1 MKKNKHNIVNGAKGF
16 HPIYWEKNYADPA
29 SIDGVGNVR
38 EHANY
43 LKYLFELDFFEVES
57 ICDFGFGMGLL
68 FREMPATFL
77 PKRAYGIEPSIY
89 MFDIVNSKIKLR
101 VTENINLKIESID
114 LLTWAKK
121 RAKSQKVFDLG
132 ICTSVFQ
139 YLSDDEIN
147 AVLPMMA
154 KKVKFLYFS
163 APTNR
168 ELDKQIKDLEF
179 FDEYALR
186 RSKTRYHKLLKKH
199 FTFVSGRLL
208 ESKVHFDETNSPF
221 TEFIFRF

>member
-1 MKKNKHNIVNGAKGF
+1 MKKTEQKIFNGAKGF
-16 HPIYWEKNYADPA
+16 HPEYWEKNYSDPA

-68 FREMPATFL
+68 FREMLATFL
-77 PKRAYGIEPSIY
+77 PNRAYGIEPSKY

-101 VTENINLKIESID
+101 VTETINVKIESID

-121 RAKSQKVFDLG
+121 RAKQQKVFDLG

-139 YLSDDEIN
+139 YLSEDEIN

-154 KKVKFLYFS
+154 KKVKYLYFS

-179 FDEYALR
+179 FDEYAIR
-186 RSKTRYHKLLKKH
+186 RSKTSYHKLLKKH

-221 TEFIFRF
+221 SEFIFRF